1 MNLNLL
7 EMQNLSMDIEKLGN
21 LFLVC
26 ENDMIEVHLK
36 LTCLNDS
43 LLILVLIFQ

>member
-7 EMQNLSMDIEKLGN
+7 KNAKSEHGQIKGI

-36 LTCLNDS
+36 LTSFNDS